1 LISLEAHGVILLTK
15 LDKHKVLV
23 LIDNIKYIESTP
35 DTLVRFINGDM
46 LIVCETMDEIANL
59 VFNFK
64 RKCLS
69 QDLNSASAL
78 APVNESGGPSSWT

>member
-1 LISLEAHGVILLTK
+1 MILLTK
-15 LDKHKVLV
+15 LDKQKVLV

-46 LIVCETMDEIANL
+46 LIVCETMDEIATL